1 MSKQL
6 SAKQAEQY
14 KRDGFIAPVQALSPA
29 EAVAYRQR
37 FEDYEAKHGGWY
49 ELSKGQ
55 KLYLIQTWAAE
66 LASHPT
72 VLDAVEDVLGPDLMV
87 WGMSL
92 FVKDVGAPGFVTWHQ
107 DSTYWGLSEPKV
119 TTAWIALSPANR
131 VAGCMKMLPGSQKLD
146 QRPHID
152 TLATDNLLTRG
163 QEIAMDVDDAAA
175 VYCPLA
181 PGELSLHH
189 VRTVH
194 ASEPNLSTDRR
205 IGIAVRYITPDV
217 RQVNGD
223 ADSAWLV
230 RGEDKF
236 GNFIAET
243 PPKADMHPDALMER
257 DRIMQLRQG
266 VLFQGVEDAPVGP

>member
-1 MSKQL
+1 M
-6 SAKQAEQY
+6 
-14 KRDGFIAPVQALSPA
+14 DIAPAQALSPT
-29 EAVAYRQR
+29 EAATYRQR
-37 FEDYEAKHGGWY
+37 FEGYEAKHGGWY

-66 LASHPT
+66 LASHPN
-72 VLDAVEDVLGPDLMV
+72 VLDAVEDVLRPDLMV

-92 FVKDVGAPGFVTWHQ
+92 LVKDIDAPGFVTWHQ
-107 DSTYWGLSEPKV
+107 DSTYWGLSEHKV

-131 VAGCMKMLPGSQKLD
+131 VSGCMKMLPGSQKLD

-152 TLATDNLLTRG
+152 TLAGDTLLTRG
-163 QEIAMDVDDAAA
+163 QEIAMDVDYAAA
-175 VYCPLA
+175 VYCPLD

-194 ASEPNLSTDRR
+194 ASEQNLSSDRR
-205 IGIAVRYITPDV
+205 VGIAVRYITPDV

-223 ADSAWLV
+223 VDSAWLV
-230 RGEDKF
+230 RGVDQF
-236 GNFIAET
+236 GHFIAET
-243 PPKADMHPDALMER
+243 PPKADMHPDALLER

-266 VLFQGVEDAPVGP
+266 VLFQGVVGDTPASV